1 MWPVSCIR
9 SPASDSVS
17 AHGCIS
23 VIIGYSMPP
32 LSSTPSIDVICGHGY
47 GQSHADI
54 CSIASRV

>member
-17 AHGCIS
+17 AHGCMS

-32 LSSTPSIDVICGHGY
+32 LSSTPSIDVIVGHGY
-47 GQSHADI
+47 DQRYFES